1 MNWKDI
7 ASTVGGIAGAVAPLL
22 GGPVGLAVSIGSQ
35 IAGAL
40 GTDNTPEAVAAALQ
54 RDPSAAIKLQEW
66 AMQEREQ
73 IRYGH
78 LELQRLA
85 LDEYKAEL
93 SDRQQARLVHKDHWM
108 PSALTIALLTM
119 LAALI
124 AVLFFFPIPNENRDL
139 IVYLAGN
146 LLPLVTGA
154 VTYWVSSTK
163 DANNREKLM
172 TLASQ
177 GQTQTTGVPPRPA
190 DLYPSSSTT
199 KAGA

>member
-7 ASTVGGIAGAVAPLL
+7 ANTVGGIAGAVAPLL

-54 RDPSAAIKLQEW
+54 RDPTAALKLQEW

-73 IRYGH
+73 IRQGH
-78 LELQRLA
+78 IELQRLA

-93 SDRQQARLVHKDHWM
+93 SDRQNARQVHKDHWM
-108 PSALTIALLTM
+108 PSALTIALVTM

-177 GQTQTTGVPPRPA
+177 GQHQIDRPA
-190 DLYPSSSTT
+190 PAATPP
-199 KAGA
+199 KVGA

>member
-7 ASTVGGIAGAVAPLL
+7 AGTVGSIAGSVAPLL

-40 GTDNTPEAVAAALQ
+40 GTNNTPDAVAAAL
-54 RDPSAAIKLQEW
+54 RNDPNAALKLQEW
-66 AMQEREQ
+66 AAQEREQ
-73 IRYGH
+73 IRQANI
-78 LELQRLA
+78 ELQRLA
-85 LDEYKAEL
+85 MDEYKAEL
-93 SDRQQARLVHKDHWM
+93 SDRQNARAEHKDHWM
-108 PSALTIALLTM
+108 PSALTIALVAM

-124 AVLFFFPIPNENRDL
+124 AVLFFFPIPQENRDL

-163 DANNREKLM
+163 DASQREKLLALANQQQ
-172 TLASQ
+172 TLIGNRKQQEHTA
-177 GQTQTTGVPPRPA
+177 
-190 DLYPSSSTT
+190 
-199 KAGA
+199 

>member
-7 ASTVGGIAGAVAPLL
+7 ANTVSGIAGAVAPLL

-85 LDEYKAEL
+85 LDEYKADL
-93 SDRQQARLVHKDHWM
+93 SDRQHARQEHKDHWM

-124 AVLFFFPIPNENRDL
+124 AALFYLPIPSENRDL

-146 LLPLVTGA
+146 LLPMVTGS
-154 VTYWVSSTK
+154 VYYWVSSTK

-177 GQTQTTGVPPRPA
+177 GQQPA
-190 DLYPSSSTT
+190 PAAMPQ

>member
-1 MNWKDI
+1 MDWKSI
-7 ASTVGGIAGAVAPLL
+7 SGTVGTIAGAVAPLL
-22 GGPVGLAVSIGSQ
+22 GGPIGLAISIGSQ

-40 GTDNTPEAVAAALQ
+40 GTDNSPEAVQAALKN
-54 RDPSAAIKLQEW
+54 DPNAALKLQEW

-73 IRYGH
+73 IRQGH
-78 LELQRLA
+78 IELQRLA

-93 SDRQQARLVHKDHWM
+93 ADRQNAREQHQDHWM
-108 PSALTIALLTM
+108 PSALTIALLGM

-124 AVLFFFPIPNENRDL
+124 AVLFLFPIPTENRDL

-172 TLASQ
+172 NFAKRGEPSAPA
-177 GQTQTTGVPPRPA
+177 TQSTATG
-190 DLYPSSSTT
+190 
-199 KAGA
+199 G

>member
-54 RDPSAAIKLQEW
+54 RDPNAALKLQEW

-73 IRYGH
+73 IRQGH
-78 LELQRLA
+78 IELQRLA
-85 LDEYKAEL
+85 LDEYKTEL
-93 SDRQQARLVHKDHWM
+93 SDRQQARQVHKDHWM
-108 PSALTIALLTM
+108 PSTLTIALVLIF
-119 LAALI
+119 AAQLI
-124 AVLFFFPIPNENRDL
+124 VLFYLPIPAENRDL
-139 IVYLAGN
+139 IVYLSGN
-146 LLPLVTGA
+146 FVPFVAAA
-154 VTYWVSSTK
+154 VGYWLSSTR

-177 GQTQTTGVPPRPA
+177 GQTPA
-190 DLYPSSSTT
+190 TAPNVTP

>member
-54 RDPSAAIKLQEW
+54 RDPNAALKLQEW

-73 IRYGH
+73 IRQGH

-85 LDEYKAEL
+85 LDEYKADL
-93 SDRQQARLVHKDHWM
+93 SDRQNARQAHKDHWM
-108 PSALTIALLTM
+108 PSALTITLVSM

-124 AVLFFFPIPNENRDL
+124 AALFYLPIPSENRDL

-146 LLPLVTGA
+146 LLPMVTGS
-154 VTYWVSSTK
+154 VYYWVSSTK

-177 GQTQTTGVPPRPA
+177 GQTPAPAATPP
-190 DLYPSSSTT
+190 

>member
-1 MNWKDI
+1 MDWKSI
-7 ASTVGGIAGAVAPLL
+7 SGTVGTIAGAVAPLL
-22 GGPVGLAVSIGSQ
+22 GGPIGLAVSIGSQ

-40 GTDNTPEAVAAALQ
+40 GTDNSPEAVQAALKN
-54 RDPSAAIKLQEW
+54 DPNAALKLQEW

-73 IRYGH
+73 IRQGH
-78 LELQRLA
+78 IELQRLA

-93 SDRQQARLVHKDHWM
+93 ADRQNAREQHQDHWM
-108 PSALTIALLTM
+108 PSALTIALLGM

-124 AVLFFFPIPNENRDL
+124 AVLFLFPIPTENRDL

-172 TLASQ
+172 TLAKRGEPSAAA
-177 GQTQTTGVPPRPA
+177 TQSTATG
-190 DLYPSSSTT
+190 
-199 KAGA
+199 G

>member
-7 ASTVGGIAGAVAPLL
+7 ANTVGGIAGAVAPLL

-54 RDPSAAIKLQEW
+54 RDPNAALKLQEW

-73 IRYGH
+73 IRQGH

-85 LDEYKAEL
+85 LDEYKADL
-93 SDRQQARLVHKDHWM
+93 SDRQNARQAHKDHWM
-108 PSALTIALLTM
+108 PSALTITLVSM

-124 AVLFFFPIPNENRDL
+124 AALFYLPIPSENRDL

-146 LLPLVTGA
+146 LLPMVTGS
-154 VTYWVSSTK
+154 VYYWVSSTK

-177 GQTQTTGVPPRPA
+177 GQQPA
-190 DLYPSSSTT
+190 PAAMPQ

>member
-7 ASTVGGIAGAVAPLL
+7 ANTVGGIAGAVAPLL

-85 LDEYKAEL
+85 LEEYKAEL
-93 SDRQQARLVHKDHWM
+93 SDRQNARQVHKDHWM
-108 PSALTIALLTM
+108 PSALTIVLVTM

-177 GQTQTTGVPPRPA
+177 GQTPAPTVPP
-190 DLYPSSSTT
+190 